1 MNSLIKTT
9 AALAVSLSLA
19 GIAHANVKA
28 EWPSFNRVDQNRDG
42 FIDEQEAQSAQNLSD
57 FNLRSADSNRDGK
70 VNPSEYTTAM
80 HLNNNPED
88 SIGAGSNA
96 GSHGSGPGNAGDSG
110 SAGTTGA
117 GGSSGNT
124 ATESV
129 PGYSR

>member
-9 AALAVSLSLA
+9 VLAVSLSLV
-19 GIAHANVKA
+19 GVAHANVKA

-57 FNLRSADSNRDGK
+57 FNLGSADSDRDGK
-70 VNPSEYTTAM
+70 VNRSEYTTAM

-96 GSHGSGPGNAGDSG
+96 GSQGSGPGNTGGSRNAGS
-110 SAGTTGA
+110 TGA
-117 GGSSGNT
+117 GGTSGNP

-129 PGYSR
+129 PESSR